1 MARSRDLGPA
11 GGAYPRPVTPPVP
24 ASAPADRRRD
34 LVADCSAC
42 AGLCCVLPAFTAS
55 ADFAIDKP
63 AGQACRHLTESAR
76 CGIHAD
82 LRQRGFPGCTV
93 FDCFGAGQRLVRVA
107 AVERPA
113 ADPGV
118 AAAFPVLRQLQE
130 LLWYLTE
137 AAELALPAD
146 LRAEVTTALDRT
158 ERLAGGSPAELA
170 AVDAAA
176 VRARAGELL
185 GRVSEAARAGRR
197 GSGRD
202 RRGADLM
209 GADLRRADL
218 RGASLRGAYL
228 IGADLRGADLTAT
241 DLLGADLRVAD
252 LRGADLTGALFLT
265 RPQVAAARG
274 DGGTR
279 LPAVLGRPAH
289 WPAGAPV
296 RTSRPRPRPRAGRGG
311 AAGR

>member
-1 MARSRDLGPA
+1 MTSPVLA
-11 GGAYPRPVTPPVP
+11 G
-24 ASAPADRRRD
+24 RRRD
-34 LVADCSAC
+34 LTADCSSC
-42 AGLCCVLPAFTAS
+42 AGLCCVLPAFAAS

-63 AGQACRHLTESAR
+63 AGRACVHLTGDAR

-93 FDCFGAGQRLVRVA
+93 FDCFGAGQRLVAVA

-118 AAAFPVLRQLQE
+118 AAAFPVLRQLHE

-137 AAELALPAD
+137 ATALPLPAA
-146 LRAEVTTALDRT
+146 LRGEVAAALDRT
-158 ERLAGGSPAELA
+158 ERLAAGAPEELA

-176 VRARAGELL
+176 VRADAGELL
-185 GRVSEAARAGRR
+185 GRVSETARAGRR
-197 GSGRD
+197 GRGRD
-202 RRGADLM
+202 RRGADLV

-218 RGASLRGAYL
+218 RGVSLRGAYL

-241 DLLGADLRVAD
+241 DLLGADLRAAD
-252 LRGADLTGALFLT
+252 LRGADLSAALFLT

-279 LPAVLGRPAH
+279 LPAALGRPAP
-289 WPAGAPV
+289 WPAGVPV
-296 RTSRPRPRPRAGRGG
+296 RGSRPRPRGGRGG

>member
-1 MARSRDLGPA
+1 M
-11 GGAYPRPVTPPVP
+11 TPPVP
-24 ASAPADRRRD
+24 AAVPADRRRD
-34 LVADCSAC
+34 LAADCSSC
-42 AGLCCVLPAFTAS
+42 AGLCCVLPAFSAS

-63 AGQACRHLTESAR
+63 AGRACVHLTGDAR

-93 FDCFGAGQRLVRVA
+93 FDCFGAGQRLVAVA

-118 AAAFPVLRQLQE
+118 AAAFPVLRQLHE

-137 AAELALPAD
+137 AAALPLPAG
-146 LRAEVTTALDRT
+146 LRGEVAAALDRT
-158 ERLAGGSPAELA
+158 ERLAAGSPADLA

-176 VRARAGELL
+176 VRAAAGELL
-185 GRVSEAARAGRR
+185 GRVSETARRGRR
-197 GSGRD
+197 GRGRD
-202 RRGADLM
+202 RRGADLV

-218 RGASLRGAYL
+218 RGVSLRGAYL

-241 DLLGADLRVAD
+241 DLLGADLRAAD

-279 LPAVLGRPAH
+279 LPAALERPAH

-296 RTSRPRPRPRAGRGG
+296 STGRPRPRGGRGG